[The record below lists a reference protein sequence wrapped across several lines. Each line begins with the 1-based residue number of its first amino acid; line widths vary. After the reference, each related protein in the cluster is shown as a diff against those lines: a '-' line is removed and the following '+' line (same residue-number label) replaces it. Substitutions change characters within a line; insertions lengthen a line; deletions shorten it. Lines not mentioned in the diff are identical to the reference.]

1 MADVFNYSKKA
12 IEFNNPNVY
21 VNSKNVL
28 KIGVLPEEDLKKINE
43 EVSYK
48 LERRKPSYI
57 SLSNFPALSE
67 DIVNTSWIL
76 TTDHAIYHYEGGWPK
91 DLDITDE
98 NDKKKY
104 IKKKIEK
111 NAENQDRFTPSVK
124 KMIDTIEIILSK
136 NNEIDMFEN
145 YFEDER

>member
-67 DIVNTSWIL
+67 DIVNTS
-76 TTDHAIYHYEGGWPK
+76 
-91 DLDITDE
+91 
-98 NDKKKY
+98 
-104 IKKKIEK
+104 
-111 NAENQDRFTPSVK
+111 
-124 KMIDTIEIILSK
+124 
-136 NNEIDMFEN
+136 
-145 YFEDER
+145 

>member
-21 VNSKNVL
+21 INSKNVL
-28 KIGVLPEEDLKKINE
+28 KIGVLPEEELKKINE
-43 EVSYK
+43 EVTYK
-48 LERRKPSYI
+48 HERRKPAYI
-57 SLSNFPALSE
+57 SLSNFPSLSE

-76 TTDHAIYHYEGGWPK
+76 TSDHVIYHYEGGWPK

-111 NAENQDRFTPSVK
+111 NAEN
-124 KMIDTIEIILSK
+124 
-136 NNEIDMFEN
+136 
-145 YFEDER
+145 